1 MLYYNSIDKVK
12 ELILLKV
19 IKVKNAWFATTS
31 FLIMDSDFKI
41 LYAMVV
47 MISQWTMLC
56 LSISD
61 IAIITI
67 KNIDYCDIIHNIS
80 KFEAI
85 NLLESAVLEVVGIY
99 KKSS

>member
-1 MLYYNSIDKVK
+1 
-12 ELILLKV
+12 
-19 IKVKNAWFATTS
+19 
-31 FLIMDSDFKI
+31 MDSDFKV
-41 LYAMVV
+41 LYGMVV

-85 NLLESAVLEVVGIY
+85 NLLESAVLEVGRIY

>member
-1 MLYYNSIDKVK
+1 
-12 ELILLKV
+12 
-19 IKVKNAWFATTS
+19 
-31 FLIMDSDFKI
+31 
-41 LYAMVV
+41 

-56 LSISD
+56 PSISD

-99 KKSS
+99 KKKS